1 MILEYFSLG
10 KGSFTKPW
18 GRLEQFLPFCFRI
31 ITSYLKMSGMP
42 CNREQVI
49 NALQVSH
56 FYLFLSLLQIN
67 VAFRENECTKINK
80 YSIYIVW
87 VQFGQRSERV
97 SDCCLTPNEQYHGK
111 SKLIFNEIMMR
122 SALY

>member
-42 CNREQVI
+42 CNREENKVAEVQKMQLDGQF
-49 NALQVSH
+49 A
-56 FYLFLSLLQIN
+56 LFLAA
-67 VAFRENECTKINK
+67 VECP
-80 YSIYIVW
+80 
-87 VQFGQRSERV
+87 GV
-97 SDCCLTPNEQYHGK
+97 SN
-111 SKLIFNEIMMR
+111 
-122 SALY
+122 